1 MQLTGHC
8 QSPQLCSGCSP
19 YLKTNTVYMG
29 IRSVRRLAH
38 LWNSLEDTTCC
49 TGWYSP
55 GQRKGTTAAL
65 KDGAHPENIRTISRN
80 GN

>member
-1 MQLTGHC
+1 
-8 QSPQLCSGCSP
+8 
-19 YLKTNTVYMG
+19 MG

-38 LWNSLEDTTCC
+38 LWNSLEDMTCC